1 MKTEEGLDLELFE
14 PAELGT
20 AKQPAQPLAESEWF
34 PGVDFDWGVISN
46 PDGTSELHIILYPF
60 FYNSLTQ
67 QAKFYTS
74 YNFTVVTTSTSVT
87 IPLLDT
93 DQPVY
98 DPGDLVLVD
107 LAVNNSGKP
116 QTVTLGAAVYA
127 LGSYELVD
135 GLLMET
141 LHNLSGPA
149 TASLVWDS
157 SDAPVGDYFILAEL
171 RDLQGNLLASESE
184 PISLGKYAGQAADL
198 EAPDFFKIGD
208 LLSLSFDFQNTGT
221 HPITGTALI
230 RVEGILS
237 GSLSEFQIPVEN
249 LQPEAMQHIQ
259 ASWDSSGE
267 NLEDFQVTAYVLFEG
282 QTTPALTRVMQTTLK
297 IYLPIVRR

>member
-1 MKTEEGLDLELFE
+1 M
-14 PAELGT
+14 
-20 AKQPAQPLAESEWF
+20 
-34 PGVDFDWGVISN
+34 ISN

-74 YNFTVVTTSTSVT
+74 YNFTVVTTSTSLT
-87 IPLLDT
+87 IPMLDT

-107 LAVNNSGKP
+107 LAINNSGKP
-116 QTVTLGAAVYA
+116 QTVTLSAAVYA

-135 GLLMET
+135 GLLMDT

-157 SDAPVGDYFILAEL
+157 SNAPVGDYFILAEL

-184 PISLGKYAGQAADL
+184 PISLGRYAGQAADL

-221 HPITGTALI
+221 QPITGTALI

-237 GSLSEFQIPVEN
+237 GSLSEFQIPVDN
-249 LQPEAMQHIQ
+249 LQPNAMQNIQ

-267 NLEDFQVTAYVLFEG
+267 NLEDFRVTAYVLFEG